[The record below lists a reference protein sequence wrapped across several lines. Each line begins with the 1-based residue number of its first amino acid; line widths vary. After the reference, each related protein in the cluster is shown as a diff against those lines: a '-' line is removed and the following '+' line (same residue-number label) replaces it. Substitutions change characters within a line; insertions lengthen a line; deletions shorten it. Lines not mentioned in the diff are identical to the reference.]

1 MTLAPALPGSAADRW
16 GVLPTDPAVNV
27 QSAIGNLSRL
37 ILVTV

>member
-27 QSAIGNLSRL
+27 QSARQ
-37 ILVTV
+37 ILTAM